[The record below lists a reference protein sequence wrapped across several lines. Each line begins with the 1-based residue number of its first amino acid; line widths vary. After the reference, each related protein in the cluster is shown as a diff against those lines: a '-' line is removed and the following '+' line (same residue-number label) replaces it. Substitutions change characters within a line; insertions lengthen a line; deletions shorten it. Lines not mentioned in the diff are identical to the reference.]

1 MGVKFQKVSVFSIIS
16 QSMASLAITI
26 RPKTRKRQ
34 RFVVELD
41 VNRLERLAAGLG
53 FFSYEFL
60 KSLTRAE
67 SDYRGGRIRRIKSL
81 AQLRNN

>member
-1 MGVKFQKVSVFSIIS
+1 MAGVKYRKSLAFSIINL
-16 QSMASLAITI
+16 MASLAITI
-26 RPKTRKRQ
+26 KPKTHKRQ
-34 RFVVELD
+34 KFVVELD
-41 VNRLERLAAGLG
+41 IDRLERLAAGLG

>member
-1 MGVKFQKVSVFSIIS
+1 
-16 QSMASLAITI
+16 MASLAITI